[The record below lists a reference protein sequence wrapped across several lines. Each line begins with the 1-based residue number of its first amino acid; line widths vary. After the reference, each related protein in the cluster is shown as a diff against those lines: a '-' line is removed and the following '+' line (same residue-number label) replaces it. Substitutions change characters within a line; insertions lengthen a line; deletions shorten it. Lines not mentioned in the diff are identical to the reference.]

1 MGQINLPLL
10 NRTGNSIFWNSLW
23 DNKYSFSKN
32 FKKNVF
38 LKNILLFI
46 LNDRILYNSFFI
58 SKKFDK
64 LQLEKQNTMKFKIT
78 NFLDNSAVYFNL
90 LANKNL
96 PFFHNKVWY
105 IKYQNWLLITL
116 FIYNVVVS
124 HLNLN
129 DNQFKKFIKFY
140 NFFYFL
146 KVNSYKNYENYN
158 KKFYYNFL

>member
-1 MGQINLPLL
+1 M
-10 NRTGNSIFWNSLW
+10 
-23 DNKYSFSKN
+23 
-32 FKKNVF
+32 
-38 LKNILLFI
+38 
-46 LNDRILYNSFFI
+46 YNSFFI

-64 LQLEKQNTMKFKIT
+64 LHLEKQNTMKFKIT

-105 IKYQNWLLITL
+105 IKHQNWLLITL

-129 DNQFKKFIKFY
+129 DTQFKKFIKFY